1 MIPPPPPPQPSSLKY
16 SSTSVAQ
23 SNPWQNPAI
32 VQVLAD
38 SQYFFD
44 KIRKRKNPG
53 FMNRVKE
60 SREKERELSLIDWD
74 GEFQAVWRKVGR
86 LRRVALKPLL
96 SEALT
101 HMFSAYKARKSSLF
115 CEVDL
120 HIRAVD
126 KIVSFRELVLYFDAL
141 SKSGIFMKKMERPLP
156 LKEANIERFLG
167 GEGRNGTSFSD
178 LLDCYFRG
186 LRCLAVCAQMSKRF
200 PDIVC
205 KASICEDVR
214 FSSDIFPIL
223 YIGNHAYLPKDQ
235 RLHSRPLQV
244 ETDEENSNL
253 IISSNSRFEDV
264 FSEDELKP
272 FALAYDRP
280 KENFVMPN
288 IISEFAKHQKEL
300 RHSHVSVLF
309 AASLGMTDLVY
320 AYAEFFVKES
330 IQMAFYNQGVKGRLR
345 TGKEKKQKRASS
357 FIPLSTSAGYLTL
370 RDALIHIEQG
380 YVIDISRLES
390 VSIHSVVPDVYE
402 DTLYNKIHC
411 AKDVAKSIRSIIL
424 KIPLRRSKM
433 ADGFAAFIPI
443 GPWVFETRISSG
455 RRDLNHNF
463 LSAPP

>member
-1 MIPPPPPPQPSSLKY
+1 MGVIPPPPPPLPPKGSE
-16 SSTSVAQ
+16 
-23 SNPWQNPAI
+23 PWQNPVIEQA
-32 VQVLAD
+32 LAD
-38 SQYFFD
+38 SQDFFNR
-44 KIRKRKNPG
+44 IRKRKNPG
-53 FMNRVKE
+53 FMNRAKR
-60 SREKERELSLIDWD
+60 SREKEKELSLIDWD
-74 GEFQAVWRKVGR
+74 SEFQGAWRKVGR
-86 LRRVALKPLL
+86 LRRSALKPLL

-101 HMFSAYKARKSSLF
+101 HMFSAYKARKRSLF

-126 KIVSFRELVLYFDAL
+126 KIVSFRELTLYFNAL
-141 SKSGIFMKKMERPLP
+141 SKAGIFVKKMERPLP

-186 LRCLAVCAQMSKRF
+186 LRCLAVCAQIGKRF
-200 PDIVC
+200 PGIAFR
-205 KASICEDVR
+205 ASIICEDGQ
-214 FSSDIFPIL
+214 FPSDIFPIL
-223 YIGNHAYLPKDQ
+223 HIGNQAYLPKDQ

-264 FSEDELKP
+264 FSEDELRP
-272 FALAYDRP
+272 FALSYDLPR
-280 KENFVMPN
+280 EGFVMPN
-288 IISEFAKHQKEL
+288 IIDGFAKHQKEF
-300 RHSHVSVLF
+300 RHSYVSVLF

-357 FIPLSTSAGYLTL
+357 FIPLSTSTRTLNPFTL
-370 RDALIHIEQG
+370 RDVLISLEPQ
-380 YVIDISRLES
+380 YTFDILRIES

-411 AKDVAKSIRSIIL
+411 ARNVAKSIRSIIL
-424 KIPLRRSKM
+424 KFPGKM
-433 ADGFAAFIPI
+433 PGGFAAFIPI

-455 RRDLNHNF
+455 RRDPDHNF
-463 LSAPP
+463 LRAPP